1 MGRSATQIA
10 NDNGRILFAKFFQQR
25 IPLESFLVQIPTTE
39 LWGDSNI
46 YCHHQFRSRTKW
58 LQQQSQTNFLW
69 KYFPTVPG
77 LILVIIGPGLG
88 WSEADVWNARI
99 IVWGSGILG
108 SGLAGLVG
116 KGDPGNRSEWGG
128 ASSDNYGS
136 SSNSWEAA
144 LLPPSLSISSSIWTG
159 WGWRCWR
166 VDDDILDKRRW
177 VFQGSCTARTRIIRH
192 RAPLLPRL
200 ALGLSL
206 PYRLSKHCA
215 SKKDY
220 DTAYENLDGLNK

>member
-1 MGRSATQIA
+1 MERSARQIV

-25 IPLESFLVQIPTTE
+25 IPLKSFLVQIPTNE

-88 WSEADVWNARI
+88 WSEAVWNARI

-136 SSNSWEAA
+136 SSNSWELAW
-144 LLPPSLSISSSIWTG
+144 LPPSLSISSSIWTG
-159 WGWRCWR
+159 WGWRFRR

>member
-1 MGRSATQIA
+1 MGSSARQLA

-25 IPLESFLVQIPTTE
+25 IPEESFLVQIPTTE

-77 LILVIIGPGLG
+77 LILVIIGSVLG
-88 WSEADVWNARI
+88 WSEADVRNARI

-128 ASSDNYGS
+128 ASSDKYGS

-159 WGWRCWR
+159 WGWRCRR